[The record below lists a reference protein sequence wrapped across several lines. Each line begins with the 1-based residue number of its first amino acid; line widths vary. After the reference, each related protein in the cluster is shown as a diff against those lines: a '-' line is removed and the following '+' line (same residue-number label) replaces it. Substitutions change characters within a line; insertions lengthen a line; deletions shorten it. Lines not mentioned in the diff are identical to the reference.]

1 MLDRGVW
8 LNEPTRWSRHGDGL
22 SVTTDRASDFW
33 RETLYGFTR
42 DNGHFLGVPT
52 AGEFTAQVRVRADYD
67 QLYDQAGLMVRLDEQ
82 HWVKTGVEFTD
93 GARML
98 STVVTGPA
106 LRLVGQRAR
115 RRSARPVPAGDRGQ
129 GCLADPG
136 FARRAI
142 LAAFA
147 AGPVP
152 RGRSLSGRAD
162 VLHAGAGRPRGRV
175 LRVHRLGADHQR
187 PARPDMSGWQHG

>member
-52 AGEFTAQVRVRADYD
+52 AGGFTAQVRVRADYD
-67 QLYDQAGLMVRLDEQ
+67 RLYDQAGLMVRLDEQ

-98 STVVTGPA
+98 STVVTAP
-106 LRLVGQRAR
+106 
-115 RRSARPVPAGDRGQ
+115 RSDWSVSAPAGD
-129 GCLADPG
+129 PG
-136 FARRAI
+136 DLF
-142 LAAFA
+142 
-147 AGPVP
+147 
-152 RGRSLSGRAD
+152 
-162 VLHAGAGRPRGRV
+162 
-175 LRVHRLGADHQR
+175 LRVTVAKGALRIQASLDGRFWPLLRLAPFPVADRYLVGPMCCTPERAGLAVEFSEFTVSAPTTKDLH
-187 PARPDMSGWQHG
+187 DLT